1 MFIDS
6 E

>member
-6 E
+6 S